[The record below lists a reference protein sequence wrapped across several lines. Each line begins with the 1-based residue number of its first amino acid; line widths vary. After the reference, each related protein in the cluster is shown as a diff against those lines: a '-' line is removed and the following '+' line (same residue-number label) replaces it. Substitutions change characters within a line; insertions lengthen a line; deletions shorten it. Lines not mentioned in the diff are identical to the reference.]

1 MLCAALTSIAS
12 FAANVAV
19 NHLTT
24 ENMTNPLGLGT
35 TVPRFSWQLSSEK
48 RQVVQ
53 TAYHIMVASTPRLL
67 ERGEADLWNSG
78 EVKSDAQLWIDYRGR
93 ALQSGDEAYWRVR
106 VTTNRGKT
114 EWSAVQRFTIG
125 LLGENR
131 WSGRWIGLE
140 ELQPGERKGMYTR
153 LAARYLRKE
162 FKLKGRVKRAMAY
175 VAGLGVHEFFVNG
188 IRMGGHHVLQ
198 PVPSDY
204 RKTVYYN
211 TYDVTEPLNASHTAC
226 LAIMLGNG
234 RLFPMRQEKPYK
246 TPFFGYPKC
255 RINVRIDY
263 EDGSHAV
270 WATDPSWKLTVD
282 GPIRANNEYDGEEYD
297 ARKEMPGWNRVGFD
311 DSRWQEARRCA
322 VPDGTLRSQPTE
334 GMVETPY
341 PHRPRILSPLGNH
354 KSTSL
359 PPATH
364 HPSPLILDFGQNMAG
379 WIGVKVRGNRGDTIR
394 VRYAENSMPTAHSTA
409 TTCATRARKT
419 SMCATGER
427 VAGFGSPHFPTTAS
441 AMWR

>member
-1 MLCAALTSIAS
+1 MLCAALTGIAS

-24 ENMTNPLGLGT
+24 ENMTNPQGLGT

-322 VPDGTLRSQPTE
+322 VPDGTLSRNP
-334 GMVETPY
+334 
-341 PHRPRILSPLGNH
+341 PR
-354 KSTSL
+354 
-359 PPATH
+359 A
-364 HPSPLILDFGQNMAG
+364 
-379 WIGVKVRGNRGDTIR
+379 W
-394 VRYAENSMPTAHSTA
+394 
-409 TTCATRARKT
+409 
-419 SMCATGER
+419 
-427 VAGFGSPHFPTTAS
+427 
-441 AMWR
+441 